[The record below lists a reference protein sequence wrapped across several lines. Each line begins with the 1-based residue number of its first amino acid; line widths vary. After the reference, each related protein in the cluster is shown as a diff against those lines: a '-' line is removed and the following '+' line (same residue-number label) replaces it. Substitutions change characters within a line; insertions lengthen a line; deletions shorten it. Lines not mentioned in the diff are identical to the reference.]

1 MLTKGPVT
9 WWVPECFGFMHFP
22 ALLQS
27 SLTLLSLHPL
37 ALQQAD
43 VESLLCVFVP
53 DVLPGSQHLKRV
65 PWGLDVTRWA
75 HRPLVLNHL
84 RGQPKER
91 SEVKDQQRKSEVSQW
106 WFSRGLL
113 LQSWPLAVSLLWCLG
128 AEDGIKV
135 VVYLHLVGS
144 DGELLDLAVE
154 LGKGFVFERHHFLD
168 LLLCDCY
175 GRLWQSRHWEDRRL
189 ELCQN
194 YTISTIHSVY

>member
-75 HRPLVLNHL
+75 HGPLVLNHL

-106 WFSRGLL
+106 WFSRG
-113 LQSWPLAVSLLWCLG
+113 CYF
-128 AEDGIKV
+128 KV
-135 VVYLHLVGS
+135 
-144 DGELLDLAVE
+144 D
-154 LGKGFVFERHHFLD
+154 
-168 LLLCDCY
+168 
-175 GRLWQSRHWEDRRL
+175 LWQWAYFGVWGPKMASKSL
-189 ELCQN
+189 S
-194 YTISTIHSVY
+194 ISILLVVMGSSSTWR